1 MERAFRTI
9 LLVALV
15 TGLSL
20 LHLAADGGPHLQ
32 SGTPVTRATAGPPP
46 VTSSP
51 MPVRQQNELV
61 QKRCAPCHSGANP
74 KGGLLLE
81 RFDAAVP
88 DPAVARMMLIKIAK
102 DGAISAAGV
111 PVPDD
116 TTREGLVSALSAAA
130 DAAPSDGWRVDLGN
144 DPKGGHNIVNASILQ
159 ELPSTTDA
167 PSAVYE
173 LTVTC
178 GGRTHRG
185 EMTLA
190 TYLRKGSTVPMT
202 DRALSPANDGSV
214 RFSYKVD
221 STPDESARLYVA
233 RNNTSAPMALIPIPA
248 QTLTISNLFSGESVS
263 FSFSRL
269 SPIVRRQ
276 LATCIPGGPTA
287 G

>member
-1 MERAFRTI
+1 MEPTLRTI
-9 LLVALV
+9 GVVAFV

-20 LHLAADGGPHLQ
+20 LHLAAGGGPQ
-32 SGTPVTRATAGPPP
+32 TQGGPVAGASAVPLA
-46 VTSSP
+46 VTTHP

-81 RFDAAVP
+81 HFDAAVP

-102 DGAISAAGV
+102 DGAISAAGE

-130 DAAPSDGWRVDLGN
+130 DAAPSDAWRVDLGD
-144 DPKGGHNIVNASILQ
+144 DPKGGHNIVTASILQ
-159 ELPSTTDA
+159 EIASATDT
-167 PSAVYE
+167 PSAVYQ
-173 LTVTC
+173 LTLTC

-190 TYLRKGSTVPMT
+190 TYSRKGSKVPPT
-202 DRALSPANDGSV
+202 DRALFPANDGSV

-221 STPDESARLYVA
+221 GTPDESARLYVA
-233 RNNTSAPMALIPIPA
+233 LNNTSAPMALVPIPA
-248 QTLTISNLFSGESVS
+248 QTLTIGNLFSGESVT
-263 FSFSRL
+263 FPFNRL

-276 LATCIPGGPTA
+276 LATCVPGGPTA